1 MIKLFILV
9 YHKNALKISSAFFR
23 TDQNT
28 HKWDKTRMLTSSVAK
43 IDLQPI
49 RGRLSRDTSLLLKVV
64 KNIEVTDKPLIEIFR
79 LIRIMDLPDEME
91 RECGVRGDVDSTKS
105 ERGVESEISAE
116 KFFVGTSDHSEEPMS
131 EDEKKSEN
139 QSLAKDSD
147 LGDGGQTENTD
158 PIRET
163 DPMDVSLSDQ
173 TPQSDTS
180 TTLKPLSIL
189 EKIQIAK
196 FMQDN
201 PNLPNSLVAQNFQT
215 KFEKEVTEAEVLQI
229 SNSGMISLVV

>member
-1 MIKLFILV
+1 
-9 YHKNALKISSAFFR
+9 
-23 TDQNT
+23 
-28 HKWDKTRMLTSSVAK
+28 
-43 IDLQPI
+43 
-49 RGRLSRDTSLLLKVV
+49 
-64 KNIEVTDKPLIEIFR
+64 
-79 LIRIMDLPDEME
+79 MDLPDEME
-91 RECGVRGDVDSTKS
+91 RECGVRGDVDSMKS

-116 KFFVGTSDHSEEPMS
+116 KFFVGTSEHSEEPMS

-139 QSLAKDSD
+139 QSLAKDSDFSKDSD

-173 TPQSDTS
+173 TSQSDTS

-229 SNSGMISLVV
+229 SNSGMISFFVYFQIFSKNLFTFLPIKIFVLIYSIIVHDTRNIFNV